1 MNEENRKMLLN
12 YLTEPRTFEDIQRIF
27 PNKSIAD
34 VSDYLWELKAHG
46 LIEAYDRVYAA
57 TPQVPFKDILAKIK
71 ARDNGDKGRQQ
82 VA

>member
-34 VSDYLWELKAHG
+34 VSDYLWELKADG
-46 LIEAYDRVYAA
+46 LIEGYDRVYAA

>member
-1 MNEENRKMLLN
+1 MNAKIRKMLLN

-27 PNKSIAD
+27 RNKSIAD
-34 VSDYLWELKAHG
+34 VSDLLWELKGEG

-71 ARDNGDKGRQQ
+71 DRDNRDKGRQQ
-82 VA
+82 VG